1 MHKHFAHNMKKSFVI
16 ILFLISNFCFSQL
29 KSVIIDSETKEKI
42 PYVNIWVVNENIGT
56 TSNEKGEFELKIDTP
71 KIILFSAIGF
81 QTKKVSSD
89 SIRNILELKPAIN
102 ELDEIIINS
111 KKLAKELTIGE
122 FKKSKI
128 NSYFACG
135 GTPWVSARYFEFK
148 ENYKRTPFIEKI
160 KILTKSKIKD
170 SKFNIRLYNTNEKGE
185 PENYIYNENII
196 GIAKKGKR
204 LTEIDVSK
212 LNIKFPEKGFFI
224 AIEWLIIENNKYEFN
239 YTIKGSKEKHL
250 GIHYDPKVGTI
261 PSVVNKNSWIFI
273 QGKWRKSSRKN
284 NNESFRKYRNK
295 YNQLA
300 IELTLTN

>member
-1 MHKHFAHNMKKSFVI
+1 MKKSFVI

-81 QTKKVSSD
+81 QTKKVPSD
-89 SIRNILELKPAIN
+89 SIRNILELKPAIT

-111 KKLAKELTIGE
+111 KKLARELTIGE

-128 NSYFACG
+128 KSYFACG
-135 GTPWVSARYFEFK
+135 GTPWISARYFEFK

-185 PENYIYNENII
+185 PENYIYNKNII

-204 LTEIDVSK
+204 LTEIDVSE
-212 LNIKFPEKGFFI
+212 LNIKFPKKGFFI
-224 AIEWLIIENNKYEFN
+224 AIEWLIIEDNKYEFN
-239 YTIKGSKEKHL
+239 YTIKGSKKKHL
-250 GIHYDPKVGTI
+250 GIHYNPKVGLI

-273 QGKWRKSSRKN
+273 QGKWSKVSKN
-284 NNESFRKYRNK
+284 NLYHMKKNRSK
-295 YNQLA
+295 YNLLA
-300 IELTLTN
+300 IELTLIN

>member
-1 MHKHFAHNMKKSFVI
+1 MKKSFVI

-42 PYVNIWVVNENIGT
+42 PYVNIWVENENIGT
-56 TSNEKGEFELKIDTP
+56 TSNEKGEFELKIDSP

-111 KKLAKELTIGE
+111 KKLDKELIIGE

-135 GTPWVSARYFEFK
+135 IQPWISAKFFEHKEEYEKTPYLKKFR
-148 ENYKRTPFIEKI
+148 
-160 KILTKSKIKD
+160 ILTNSDIKN
-170 SKFNIRLYNTNEKGE
+170 SKFKIRLYRVNEKGE
-185 PENYIYNENII
+185 PQNYIYNENII

-204 LTEIDVSK
+204 TTEIDVSE
-212 LNIKFPEKGFFI
+212 LNIDFPEKGFFI
-224 AIEWLIIENNKYEFN
+224 AIEWLIIEENKDEYK
-239 YTIKGSKEKHL
+239 YRMKGSRKKLKDISYEPAI
-250 GIHYDPKVGTI
+250 GIVPAKT
-261 PSVVNKNSWIFI
+261 NENSWRFNK
-273 QGKWRKSSRKN
+273 GKWSKTSWKN
-284 NNESFRKYRNK
+284 NNESMKKYRNK

>member
-1 MHKHFAHNMKKSFVI
+1 
-16 ILFLISNFCFSQL
+16 
-29 KSVIIDSETKEKI
+29 VIIDSETKEKI

-170 SKFNIRLYNTNEKGE
+170 SKFNIRLYNTNEK
-185 PENYIYNENII
+185 
-196 GIAKKGKR
+196 
-204 LTEIDVSK
+204 
-212 LNIKFPEKGFFI
+212 
-224 AIEWLIIENNKYEFN
+224 
-239 YTIKGSKEKHL
+239 
-250 GIHYDPKVGTI
+250 
-261 PSVVNKNSWIFI
+261 
-273 QGKWRKSSRKN
+273 
-284 NNESFRKYRNK
+284 
-295 YNQLA
+295 
-300 IELTLTN
+300 